1 MHIGATLSS
10 GFSMCNRCIGLTSV
24 AHLAPHFGA
33 GIGDVTL
40 MCLVAWSYQSYGPY
54 SIWAYL
60 MGVAIILF
68 CVVCGMQ
75 VVALLMGDRFEEKK
89 KSDSENCFGKSAKE

>member
-1 MHIGATLSS
+1 
-10 GFSMCNRCIGLTSV
+10 
-24 AHLAPHFGA
+24 
-33 GIGDVTL
+33 
-40 MCLVAWSYQSYGPY
+40 
-54 SIWAYL
+54 